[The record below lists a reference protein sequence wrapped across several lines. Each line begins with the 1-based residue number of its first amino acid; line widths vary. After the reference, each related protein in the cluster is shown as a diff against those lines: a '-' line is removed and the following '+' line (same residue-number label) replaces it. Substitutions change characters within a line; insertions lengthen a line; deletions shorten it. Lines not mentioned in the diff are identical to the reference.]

1 MSYLAKLS
9 IVANL
14 ITVVTAPVVSES
26 PLLTILGTYLL
37 TASKK
42 KSRSMSKLR
51 ASRRISTCSSTFS
64 NKSDLWAEIK
74 FAVNNSP
81 KHSLLKIIFG
91 AKIQTFLHTFE
102 LYSDDIW
109 TGDRTKNYTWFYTN
123 APAFWQIFFSALGC
137 CHLTVRWRVRTLY
150 SGCIRT
156 EIFFA
161 PSQGEASKNGS
172 QPDQPVFS
180 YWIFAPKIVKLVLI
194 FLIFKHLK
202 FYANFCATNSIF

>member
-1 MSYLAKLS
+1 MNLREGISAKRKEKSFLSIFRCKVILIIWIFAPNILILIFMNSLLSFIKSTLSYLAKLS

-14 ITVVTAPVVSES
+14 MTVVTAPVVSES

-64 NKSDLWAEIK
+64 NKSDLWAEINV
-74 FAVNNSP
+74 AVKNSP

-123 APAFWQIFFSALGC
+123 APAFWHIFF
-137 CHLTVRWRVRTLY
+137 R
-150 SGCIRT
+150 
-156 EIFFA
+156 
-161 PSQGEASKNGS
+161 P
-172 QPDQPVFS
+172 
-180 YWIFAPKIVKLVLI
+180 
-194 FLIFKHLK
+194 
-202 FYANFCATNSIF
+202 